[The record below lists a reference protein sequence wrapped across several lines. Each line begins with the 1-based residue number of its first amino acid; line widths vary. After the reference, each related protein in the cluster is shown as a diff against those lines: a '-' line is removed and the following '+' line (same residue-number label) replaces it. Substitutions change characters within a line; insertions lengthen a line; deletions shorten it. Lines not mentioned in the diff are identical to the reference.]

1 MNTFKKKKKTKKKK
15 NTLWHTVL
23 YVVKRSVALGM
34 SVCREEEWTGMVF
47 IGSLNFLQ
55 LKKFLLILGIKT
67 ATEFE
72 AGK

>member
-1 MNTFKKKKKTKKKK
+1 
-15 NTLWHTVL
+15 
-23 YVVKRSVALGM
+23 M

-47 IGSLNFLQ
+47 VGSLNFLQ

-72 AGK
+72 AGKLAV